1 MRKKAGLKILTIV
14 VFGLCIIFIA
24 AMFLSSV
31 LYAIEIFKNAEKGIA
46 QIVL

>member
-1 MRKKAGLKILTIV
+1 MRKEAVLKIITIV
-14 VFGLCIIFIA
+14 VFGVCIIFIA
-24 AMFLSSV
+24 AMFFSSV